1 MKTDSKSL
9 KKYRANLRTW
19 AKRATKEQ
27 WIEGVLWYSE
37 AQNVAHSLADTYGVT
52 AEVAAGVI
60 SALSPN
66 NKWDR
71 NKLDAATVLAAVET
85 GTPATSVKVC
95 TYNANKAKAFDIA
108 MGNRKVLKQSPKTY
122 AFAQNVGNLSPDHVT
137 IDKWHLRAM
146 QTASRS
152 YTDAKTSVTP
162 KQYRILEQETV
173 KIAKEFGLSG
183 YEFQAIVW
191 VTIRDAW
198 MNN

>member
-1 MKTDSKSL
+1 MKTDSASL
-9 KKYRANLRTW
+9 KKYRSNLRTW
-19 AKRATKEQ
+19 YKRATEEQ
-27 WIEGVLWYSE
+27 WIKGTLWYFE
-37 AQNVAHSLADTYGVT
+37 AQSVAHSLAKTYGVDP
-52 AEVAAGVI
+52 EVAAGVI

-71 NKLDAATVLAAVET
+71 NKLDAATVLAAAET

-95 TYNANKAKAFDIA
+95 TYNSNKLKAFDIA

-122 AFAQNVGNLSPDHVT
+122 AFAQNVGNLDPNHIT

-146 QTASRS
+146 QTTARD
-152 YTDAKTSVTP
+152 YKDAKTSVTP
-162 KQYRILEQETV
+162 KQYRILEEETV
-173 KIAKEFGLSG
+173 KVAREFGLSG

-198 MNN
+198 MKN